1 MIEQYTTGL
10 NPLICGRRRLRAPIA
25 NGPGRPAR
33 RDFLKFAAATLA
45 FAPSAVAAAGTGPAR
60 LPETIL
66 VVGAGL
72 AGLAAAFRLR
82 DAGKHVIQIEARNAP
97 GGRVRTLRGY
107 FDDGLYA
114 ELGAARIAETHEYA
128 LHWLNDLG
136 LGLVPFAPETGSAVL
151 AVNGRHAVAD
161 NAAEREKLTPGLH
174 ADERNLSVPGLLL
187 KYIADAPEELASAD
201 VNLAD
206 PRWRSYDRM
215 TWPAWL
221 ASRGASPA
229 AIHLMMLGGDSS
241 AFSALFML
249 QQIMLHRDSRQYFK
263 IEGGM
268 DRLPMGIAAALHLP
282 IRYNC
287 RLARLT
293 QTGTGVRAD
302 CRTGGAIETI
312 AADRA
317 VLAIPFSMM
326 RQITVDPPFSPA
338 KSRIITDL
346 TYFSA
351 SRFLFETKSRF
362 WTSERLNGSARTDGP
377 ADIWDMSF
385 GQKGSAGL
393 ISLTTGNDRIE
404 QDLMK
409 LMPEQQVNFGAS
421 LASAA
426 FPQIETQLQKGFA
439 QIWGRDPYAG
449 GAFSVFKPGQM
460 TAWAGVMAAP
470 EGRVHFAGE
479 HLSPWNGWMEGAL
492 WSGEHAAQEIIQM

>member
-1 MIEQYTTGL
+1 M
-10 NPLICGRRRLRAPIA
+10 NPLILRRRRLRARFG
-25 NGPGRPAR
+25 NSPGRQAR
-33 RDFLKFAAATLA
+33 RDFLKGAAALA
-45 FAPSAVAAAGTGPAR
+45 FVPSAVKAAGTTPAR
-60 LPETIL
+60 APETIL
-66 VVGAGL
+66 VAGAGL

-82 DAGKHVIQIEARNAP
+82 DAGKRVILIEARDAP
-97 GGRVRTLRGY
+97 GGRVRTLRGF

-114 ELGAARIAETHEYA
+114 ELGAARIAETHEYV
-128 LHWLNDLG
+128 LHWLNDLR
-136 LGLVPFAPETGSAVL
+136 LSLVPFAPDSGSAVL
-151 AVNGRHAVAD
+151 AVNGQRAVAD
-161 NAAEREKLTPGLH
+161 DAAAREKLAPGLH

-187 KYIADAPEELASAD
+187 KYIKDVPDELAEAD

-206 PRWRSYDRM
+206 PRWRAFDRM

-229 AIHLMMLGGDSS
+229 AIRLMMLGGDSS
-241 AFSALFML
+241 GFSALFML

-268 DRLPMGIAAALHLP
+268 DRLPRGIAAALRLP

-287 RLARLT
+287 RLSRLT
-293 QTGTGVRAD
+293 RTATGVRAE
-302 CRTGGAIETI
+302 CHTGSSTETI

-317 VLAIPFSMM
+317 VLAIPFSML
-326 RQITVDPPFSPA
+326 RQITIDPPFSPA
-338 KSRIITDL
+338 KSRIIRDL
-346 TYFSA
+346 TYFDA
-351 SRFLFETKSRF
+351 SRFLLETKTRF

-385 GQKGSAGL
+385 GQKGKAGV

-404 QDLMK
+404 QDLIK
-409 LMPEQQVNFGAS
+409 LPPEQQVGFGAK
-421 LASAA
+421 LAAAA
-426 FPQIETQLQKGFA
+426 FPKMETGLQKGFV
-439 QIWGRDPYAG
+439 QIWGRDPFAG

-460 TAWAGVMAAP
+460 TAWAGAIGAP

-492 WSGEHAAQEIIQM
+492 WSGEHAAQEIIQA